1 MRVFYEEEE
10 TDSKTVKRRYYVKVD
25 NVNIP
30 DNLKGYKAL
39 EASTTE
45 ELKEQIMEY
54 YGFNKNENLSI
65 ELWSN
70 QNRQG
75 KRLDQLKEIEENEFI
90 WVRGV
95 TK

>member
-90 WVRGV
+90 WVRVV